1 MAIDQFALIQGAR
14 QAEADNMAR
23 ARFDVEQA
31 TRQDALAQG
40 RQDWDLKYP
49 QAQMEA
55 EQNMVRMA
63 AEQKSAL
70 ATMDA
75 LMLSRRAGQ
84 AGVPSG
90 ADATAQ
96 LMQQLQASGQTQGPP
111 FDALAGQQSTNPAY
125 QPFDALQNQSLN
137 PAYQSFDAL
146 AGQGVAQT
154 QQGVAQTQQPYSA
167 AMSDLQRVQAVPTQG
182 QVLMSQLQAPGTDPR
197 VAAGAQAFQQSI
209 GQTFDQYK
217 PGGSALV
224 DALTMRANL
233 DGQKALAQK
242 YFGNDRVA
250 AAIAANTGVGT
261 ALTAPEEQQRARNI
275 ASLNLQ
281 APGAL
286 ESLGATRDLNGTYVN
301 YNGMVF
307 GSDADFKTYM
317 VNRAMA
323 GANGAID
330 SLATEGKAAKTNLD
344 LNIMRNIADIMI
356 ANASV
361 ANIEFHRGVNGNYI
375 AVPKTGATPEQVAQG
390 SAVAN
395 KVNTDAAAAA
405 AAAAATTPAQP
416 PGAAA
421 AQPGAA
427 AGPSGYAVPFPNT
440 PFGVLSNKSAPFI
453 PDSWLTPT
461 GLDTSTMRP
470 AALNDP
476 GTWGTFSAPLA
487 VLTGDSVGNPFR
499 TGGPLTAVD
508 ALPGGLP
515 LRLAAEAAWP
525 DADPTAA
532 ITTSNGAKTNALMN
546 QLRVAD
552 LSANTNLNSA
562 ARANYAAQAEQLRT
576 QIAAEQVKARAEQ
589 QAVYDFAQRLQA
601 GARANPGSRV
611 MFEPGRLPREVAEN
625 PYLRQLQ
632 AALQEGLAPSA
643 PSVILK

>member
-31 TRQDALAQG
+31 TRQDALARG
-40 RQDWDLKYP
+40 RQVWDLQYP

-55 EQNMVRMA
+55 EQNMARMA

-75 LMLSRRAGQ
+75 LMLSRQAGQ

-344 LNIMRNIADIMI
+344 LNIMRNVADIMI

-390 SAVAN
+390 NAVAN

-405 AAAAATTPAQP
+405 AAAAATTPAATPGETVTQP
-416 PGAAA
+416 VASPPTATQGQDFRLFPGDPTTNEVFARVARESGLAGVGGGHGRMAGDPALVGVDRGALSLLQRLQSIGGTDKSYDISNTLSSIPTQAGAEASKLMGQLTVATTRRDQAQSRGDTVEATRQNAFIA
-421 AQPGAA
+421 AQQPVLAQLYAQHLTQADMTRRQIAA
-427 AGPSGYAVPFPNT
+427 
-440 PFGVLSNKSAPFI
+440 
-453 PDSWLTPT
+453 
-461 GLDTSTMRP
+461 MRIRD
-470 AALNDP
+470 AALAEQGVQYQPMFDP
-476 GTWGTFSAPLA
+476 ASQP
-487 VLTGDSVGNPFR
+487 
-499 TGGPLTAVD
+499 
-508 ALPGGLP
+508 
-515 LRLAAEAAWP
+515 
-525 DADPTAA
+525 
-532 ITTSNGAKTNALMN
+532 
-546 QLRVAD
+546 
-552 LSANTNLNSA
+552 
-562 ARANYAAQAEQLRT
+562 YAAQAEQAL
-576 QIAAEQVKARAEQ
+576 I
-589 QAVYDFAQRLQA
+589 
-601 GARANPGSRV
+601 NSR
-611 MFEPGRLPREVAEN
+611 R
-625 PYLRQLQ
+625 
-632 AALQEGLAPSA
+632 
-643 PSVILK
+643 